1 MFEKLKSFD
10 ESTIQLRL
18 LFGSVRYIY
27 INLIQSSQTCPINV
41 IKVCQTKHSVKGMIK
56 HLDWFKKNKKT
67 GSVPK
72 FWILP
77 QNPKNLQNTYQFWWK
92 YLPKTC
98 LLIRKKPTLTHISE
112 GMISCAFTVTEP
124 KESSRKSW
132 NTIGLVIKDKKH
144 EN

>member
-56 HLDWFKKNKKT
+56 HLDLVCQSFESYLKILKT
-67 GSVPK
+67 YKIPTS
-72 FWILP
+72 FDE
-77 QNPKNLQNTYQFWWK
+77 NTYQ
-92 YLPKTC
+92 
-98 LLIRKKPTLTHISE
+98 
-112 GMISCAFTVTEP
+112 
-124 KESSRKSW
+124 
-132 NTIGLVIKDKKH
+132 KH
-144 EN
+144 AS